1 MATATAGDGT
11 VIYYET
17 WGRGEPLL
25 LVSGL
30 ATDLR
35 IWACQRLVFG
45 RRFRCI
51 ALDNRGSGRSGKPDG
66 PYSLEQMAADAVA
79 VLDAEGVGRAHV
91 VGHSMGSYIA
101 QVMAVQHPDRLRSL
115 TLAGTACRHQPWRLE
130 LLERWQETAR
140 TRGVH
145 AWARRAFPYLLGPRT
160 AWTFGLFI
168 NLLWPIIL
176 QQPAHAFDGQI
187 EALLGAP
194 DCERGRL
201 SEVAVPTLV
210 VCGATGHADHAGRR
224 RRGRLPDPRRPARH
238 PEGRRPRPHARSG
251 PGLQR
256 RRPRL
261 PGRRRAASPPPP
273 PAELGSGQRLRA

>member
-1 MATATAGDGT
+1 MATAQAGDGT

-25 LVSGL
+25 LISGL

-101 QVMAVQHPDRLRSL
+101 QVMAVEHADRLRSL

-130 LLERWQETAR
+130 LLDRWQETAR

-160 AWTFGLFI
+160 ALDVRAVH
-168 NLLWPIIL
+168 
-176 QQPAHAFDGQI
+176 QPPVADHPPAARPRLRRPDR
-187 EALLGAP
+187 GAARSARLRAEP
-194 DCERGRL
+194 AVRGRR
-201 SEVAVPTLV
+201 SPPWWWA
-210 VCGATGHADHAGRR
+210 ARQGHADHPGRR
-224 RRGRLPDPRRPARH
+224 RRGRLAD
-238 PEGRRPRPHARSG
+238 
-251 PGLQR
+251 PGL
-256 RRPRL
+256 
-261 PGRRRAASPPPP
+261 PGSSP
-273 PAELGSGQRLRA
+273 

>member
-1 MATATAGDGT
+1 VATAQAGDGT

-25 LVSGL
+25 LISGL

-66 PYSLEQMAADAVA
+66 PYTLEQMAGDALA
-79 VLDAEGVGRAHV
+79 VLDAEGVHRAHV
-91 VGHSMGSYIA
+91 LGHSMGSYVA
-101 QVMAVQHPDRLRSL
+101 QVLAVTHPDRLRSL
-115 TLAGTACRHQPWRLE
+115 TLAGTACRHQPWRLD
-130 LLERWQETAR
+130 LLAEWKETAR

-145 AWARRAFPYLLGPRT
+145 AWARRAFPWLLGART
-160 AWTFGLFI
+160 ARTFGLFI

-176 QQPAHAFDGQI
+176 QQPVHAFESQI

-194 DCERGRL
+194 DYERSRL
-201 SEVAVPTLV
+201 SGVAVPTLV
-210 VCGATGHADHAGRR
+210 VAGSKDTLTTPADAAEVVSIIPGARLVTLKGAGHGLMLEAAPDFNAAVLDFLGSVEHSTAEHPTAATG
-224 RRGRLPDPRRPARH
+224 
-238 PEGRRPRPHARSG
+238 
-251 PGLQR
+251 
-256 RRPRL
+256 
-261 PGRRRAASPPPP
+261 
-273 PAELGSGQRLRA
+273 

>member
-1 MATATAGDGT
+1 MATAHAGDGT

-25 LVSGL
+25 LISGL

-51 ALDNRGSGRSGKPDG
+51 ALDNRGSGRSDKPDG
-66 PYSLEQMAADAVA
+66 PYTLEQMAADAVA

-101 QVMAVQHPDRLRSL
+101 QVLAVQYPDRLRSL

-130 LLERWQETAR
+130 LLARWQETAR
-140 TRGVH
+140 HHGVH

-160 AWTFGLFI
+160 AWTLGLFI

-176 QQPAHAFDGQI
+176 QQPAHAFDSQI
-187 EALLGAP
+187 EAILGAP
-194 DCERGRL
+194 EGERGRL
-201 SEVAVPTLV
+201 SEIEAPTLV
-210 VCGATGHADHAGRR
+210 VCGSRDTLTTPADAAEITALIPDARVVTLKGAGHGLMLEAAPDFNAAVLEFLAGVEHQPAAATG
-224 RRGRLPDPRRPARH
+224 
-238 PEGRRPRPHARSG
+238 
-251 PGLQR
+251 
-256 RRPRL
+256 
-261 PGRRRAASPPPP
+261 
-273 PAELGSGQRLRA
+273 

>member
-1 MATATAGDGT
+1 LATAQAGDGT
-11 VIYYET
+11 SIYYEA

-25 LVSGL
+25 FLSGL

-51 ALDNRGSGRSGKPDG
+51 AVDNRGSGRSGKPEG
-66 PYSLEQMAADAVA
+66 PYTLEQMAADAVA

-101 QVMAVQHPDRLRSL
+101 QVLAVEHPDRVRTL

-130 LLERWQETAR
+130 LLARWQETAR
-140 TRGVH
+140 THGVH
-145 AWARRAFPYLLGPRT
+145 AWARRAFPWLLGPRT

-176 QQPAHAFDGQI
+176 QQPAHAFDSQMA
-187 EALLGAP
+187 ALIGAP
-194 DCERGRL
+194 EDAPARLRGV
-201 SEVAVPTLV
+201 EVPTLV
-210 VCGATGHADHAGRR
+210 VCGSRDTLTTPADAAEVAALIPGARVVILKGAGHGLMLEAAADFNNAVLEFLTGVERELTSATG
-224 RRGRLPDPRRPARH
+224 
-238 PEGRRPRPHARSG
+238 
-251 PGLQR
+251 
-256 RRPRL
+256 
-261 PGRRRAASPPPP
+261 
-273 PAELGSGQRLRA
+273 

>member
-1 MATATAGDGT
+1 VATAQAGDGT

-25 LVSGL
+25 LISGL

-66 PYSLEQMAADAVA
+66 PYTLEQMAADAVA

-91 VGHSMGSYIA
+91 LGHSMGSYIA
-101 QVMAVQHPDRLRSL
+101 QMMAVEHPDRLRSL
-115 TLAGTACRHQPWRLE
+115 TLAGTACRHQPWRLDM
-130 LLERWQETAR
+130 LARWQETAR
-140 TRGVH
+140 EHGVH

-176 QQPAHAFDGQI
+176 QQPAHAFESQI
-187 EALLGAP
+187 QALIGAP
-194 DCERGRL
+194 DCERGCL
-201 SEVAVPTLV
+201 SGVSVPTLV
-210 VCGATGHADHAGRR
+210 VAGSKDTLTTPADAAEVASIIPGARLVTLKGAGHGLMLEAA
-224 RRGRLPDPRRPARH
+224 PDFNAAVLDFLG
-238 PEGRRPRPHARSG
+238 EVARSTAG
-251 PGLQR
+251 QR
-256 RRPRL
+256 T
-261 PGRRRAASPPPP
+261 AAS
-273 PAELGSGQRLRA
+273 G

>member
-1 MATATAGDGT
+1 MATAQAGDGT

-25 LVSGL
+25 LIAGL

-91 VGHSMGSYIA
+91 VGHSMGSYVA
-101 QVMAVQHPDRLRSL
+101 QVMAVGHADRLRSL
-115 TLAGTACRHQPWRLE
+115 TLAGTACRHHPWRVE
-130 LLERWQETAR
+130 LLGHWQETAR

-160 AWTFGLFI
+160 ALTFGLFI
-168 NLLWPIIL
+168 NLLWPILL

-194 DCERGRL
+194 DCERSRL
-201 SEVAVPTLV
+201 SDVTVPTLV
-210 VCGATGHADHAGRR
+210 VAGGKDTLTTPADAAEVASLIPGARLVTLKGAGHGHMIEAA
-224 RRGRLPDPRRPARH
+224 PDFN
-238 PEGRRPRPHARSG
+238 
-251 PGLQR
+251 
-256 RRPRL
+256 
-261 PGRRRAASPPPP
+261 AAV
-273 PAELGSGQRLRA
+273 LDFLRDVERVPTTAIG

>member
-1 MATATAGDGT
+1 MATAQADDGT
-11 VIYYET
+11 VIYYEA
-17 WGRGEPLL
+17 WGRGAPLL
-25 LVSGL
+25 FVAGL

-51 ALDNRGSGRSGKPDG
+51 ALDNRGSGRSDKPEG
-66 PYSLEQMAADAVA
+66 PYTLEQMAADAVA

-101 QVMAVQHPDRLRSL
+101 QMMAAQHPDRLRSL

-130 LLERWQETAR
+130 LLSRWQETAR
-140 TRGVH
+140 TQGVH
-145 AWARRAFPYLLGPRT
+145 AWARRAFPWLLGPRT

-187 EALLGAP
+187 QALLRAP
-194 DCERGRL
+194 DCERGHL
-201 SEVAVPTLV
+201 SSIGVPTLV
-210 VCGATGHADHAGRR
+210 VSGSKDTLTTPADAAEVAGIIPGARLVTLKGAGHGLMLEAAPDFNAAVLDFLAEVAD
-224 RRGRLPDPRRPARH
+224 RPADVLRTA
-238 PEGRRPRPHARSG
+238 EAR
-251 PGLQR
+251 
-256 RRPRL
+256 
-261 PGRRRAASPPPP
+261 
-273 PAELGSGQRLRA
+273 